1 MPWHLGHMFHSSS
14 ATNSFTFQSAILQKK
29 INYLNPLK
37 NCLNI
42 IFVKLRGLV
51 TDVAIANERTIKNIC
66 SKVKPNPLSYL
77 ETSTKYLESSAYN
90 IYTQLQNT

>member
-1 MPWHLGHMFHSSS
+1 MRHYK
-14 ATNSFTFQSAILQKK
+14 KK